1 MLLALLIFYIILFFN
16 RTFNTHLVTLSLQ
29 VRHLEVKRNAFSGIS
44 IDGTFQ
50 LTEVFMERIPSLA
63 FDFDNVNEF
72 TILKSRI
79 DRIAMWGIKPKKCN
93 SFSILGESRL
103 YSLATNA
110 FELECN
116 NFMLAYNTFDR

>member
-1 MLLALLIFYIILFFN
+1 MENYIFYPVYLSKKI
-16 RTFNTHLVTLSLQ
+16 NTHLVTSSLQ
-29 VRHLEVKRNAFSGIS
+29 VRHLEVKRNAFTGIS

-50 LTEVFMERIPSLA
+50 LTEVFMERVPSLA

>member
-1 MLLALLIFYIILFFN
+1 
-16 RTFNTHLVTLSLQ
+16 
-29 VRHLEVKRNAFSGIS
+29 
-44 IDGTFQ
+44 
-50 LTEVFMERIPSLA
+50 MERIPSLA

-93 SFSILGESRL
+93 SFSILGGSRL

-116 NFMLAYNTFDR
+116 KFMQIDLGRKCKIGYKYNTTELTRGC

>member
-1 MLLALLIFYIILFFN
+1 MLLALLILLSYFFYKN
-16 RTFNTHLVTLSLQ
+16 FNTHLAFLSLQ